1 MAESFEPIGDY
12 RGGHSD
18 RGGKYD
24 SSVAGDPFGAY
35 MTAWE
40 TWHVAALLQSHMS
53 RGVTR
58 CLDFACGTGRMTT
71 VLGRVAQEV
80 VGVDISE
87 SMITE
92 ARKKLPSARFVVADL
107 TSEGVDL
114 GTFDLVSSFR
124 FFGNAETDLRIKVL
138 RELNRRMKDGAFL
151 MVNNHRN
158 PAALINRLDRA
169 QGVHVDMDLT
179 PAKFKR
185 LLREAGFEIVTVRPI
200 GVWMVRHAL
209 VSKAGS
215 RPELESRLE
224 SLFASAVWAPLAPDA
239 VILAKKVRASA

>member
-1 MAESFEPIGDY
+1 MSRQFRPIDDY
-12 RGGHSD
+12 RRGHHE
-18 RGGKYD
+18 RGHEYD
-24 SSVAGDPFGAY
+24 SALAADPFDTY
-35 MTAWE
+35 MTEWE
-40 TWHVAALLQSHMS
+40 TGRVKALIDLHFPH
-53 RGVTR
+53 GVGR
-58 CLDFACGTGRMTT
+58 YLDFACGTGRMTS
-71 VLGRVAQEV
+71 VIAPAAGEV

-87 SMITE
+87 SMIAQ
-92 ARKKLPSARFVVADL
+92 ARNKLSSARFIVADL
-107 TSEGVDL
+107 TSESVDL
-114 GTFDLVSSFR
+114 GMFDLVSSFR
-124 FFGNAETDLRIKVL
+124 FFGNADMELRIKVL

-151 MVNNHRN
+151 LVNNHRN

-185 LLREAGFEIVTVRPI
+185 LLRETGFEIVTVRPI
-200 GVWMVRHAL
+200 AVWMIRHAL

-215 RPELESRLE
+215 RPDLESRLE